1 MYILEHSLFNIK
13 FLCVFLYL
21 YCHIH
26 YSIAIK
32 SSGTSASGVTFQAY
46 LIEGLARWNMQRS
59 EDSRVGVEKVP
70 RSFDISLKHRLNAL
84 STSVHNEPAL
94 PSFCTPPA
102 CTQELIGMSH
112 LRSLNGDLPGDV
124 QGN

>member
-1 MYILEHSLFNIK
+1 M
-13 FLCVFLYL
+13 
-21 YCHIH
+21 
-26 YSIAIK
+26 
-32 SSGTSASGVTFQAY
+32 TFQAS

-102 CTQELIGMSH
+102 CTPELIGMSY
-112 LRSLNGDLPGDV
+112 LRSQNGDLPGDV